1 VSGTVRASTVITWVR
16 AAWVI
21 QVLLPFRI
29 QSPFSSFT
37 AFVRRLP
44 RSDPVLGSVKT
55 AVGRISPLARPGQPL
70 LLLLRRAA
78 ARISSAA
85 ISDRVPSEPTPI

>member
-1 VSGTVRASTVITWVR
+1 VSGTVRARTVITWVR

-21 QVLLPFRI
+21 HVLLPFRI

-44 RSDPVLGSVKT
+44 RSEPVLGSVKT
-55 AVGRISPLARPGQPL
+55 AVGRISPLASPGSHFCFCSSVPP
-70 LLLLRRAA
+70 

-85 ISDRVPSEPTPI
+85 ISDRVPREPTPI